1 MARSAVRFGVAAV
14 VAGSVLFAAAGMQNG
29 SPRQDGGKPDQ
40 KPEQKQEQR
49 QEGQRPGGGRQGGPG
64 MTASVEG
71 GMKGMN
77 RALRT
82 LKGQITDASK
92 REDNLLLINQ
102 MQVACVSAKGGKLDE
117 VLKDLK
123 PEEAAAKAKE
133 FRADMISLMRTLLEV
148 EENILNEKFDEAQK
162 ALDKA
167 QAARDHGHKEF
178 GVKDD

>member
-1 MARSAVRFGVAAV
+1 
-14 VAGSVLFAAAGMQNG
+14 MQNG
-29 SPRQDGGKPDQ
+29 TPRQDGGKPDQ

-49 QEGQRPGGGRQGGPG
+49 QEGQRPGGQGGGRQGGPG

-133 FRADMISLMRTLLEV
+133 FRADLISLMRTLLEV
-148 EENILNEKFDEAQK
+148 EENILNEKFDDAQK